1 MRDLGKGALAPGPSL
16 SPGSRGSKG
25 RGNGEGRS
33 SGKLGETGQR
43 GAAGR
48 LLRPH
53 RGPSPRPTGVRE
65 GTAGRG
71 WAPHPPKLAAR
82 PRYLHG
88 GSPAA
93 RCAARQPA
101 GPHPRS
107 PVARSSGVA
116 CKRASAPASDVAL
129 IAGQGWRF
137 SSGPAPRVSMAT
149 ARGASASAS
158 APVAAGGPGAR
169 RRPAPPPGAGLRGC
183 SLGGAATGR
192 DPGRETG
199 GSVPSGYAVS
209 RSAQGFAAACK
220 C

>member
-1 MRDLGKGALAPGPSL
+1 MARNGV
-16 SPGSRGSKG
+16 RGSWERLG
-25 RGNGEGRS
+25 SAGLRGGCCALTGARPRVQPACERARREEG
-33 SGKLGETGQR
+33 G
-43 GAAGR
+43 
-48 LLRPH
+48 
-53 RGPSPRPTGVRE
+53 
-65 GTAGRG
+65 
-71 WAPHPPKLAAR
+71 PPKPAAR

-116 CKRASAPASDVAL
+116 CERASAPASDVAL

-149 ARGASASAS
+149 ARGASASAPAS

-183 SLGGAATGR
+183 SLGGVATGP